1 MGWTRVDIPSQ
12 SGRLAVVTGA
22 TGGLGYET
30 ALALAAAGAEVVLAG
45 RNEAKGAHAL
55 ARLRAAHPDANLRF
69 EQLDLASLA
78 SVAAFAEKLLAEGRG
93 LDVLVNN
100 AGVMAPPERR
110 ETVDGFELQFATNYL
125 GHFALT
131 ARLLPL
137 LRRAGAARMVTVS
150 SLAATVK
157 SINLA
162 DLQSQQ
168 AYVPFQTYGMT
179 KLTMLMFA
187 LEFQR
192 RSQIEGW
199 GIEGLAAHPG
209 FARTDIIS
217 NGPASSG
224 LRGALWR
231 RTKSFL
237 LPMSPPVGPA
247 ALPILFAAT
256 SPDAQGGGYYGPSW
270 ILEIMGP
277 PGPARLPKRALD
289 GAAASQLWETSER
302 LAGVSFA

>member
-1 MGWTRVDIPSQ
+1 MGDQRDLTVLITGANSGLGLSSARAFAQ
-12 SGRLAVVTGA
+12 SGARVLLGCRSPERGGAALKQVQAVA
-22 TGGLGYET
+22 TGEAPQLI
-30 ALALAAAGAEVVLAG
+30 EV
-45 RNEAKGAHAL
+45 
-55 ARLRAAHPDANLRF
+55 
-69 EQLDLASLA
+69 DLADLQ
-78 SVAAFAEKLLAEGRG
+78 SVQRTSEQVGESIDR
-93 LDVLVNN
+93 LDVLMNN

-179 KLTMLMFA
+179 KLAMLMFA

-192 RSQIEGW
+192 RSESAGW
-199 GIEGLAAHPG
+199 GIAGLAAHPG

-247 ALPILFAAT
+247 ALPILLAAT
-256 SPDAQGGGYYGPSW
+256 SPHAQGGGYYGPSW

-277 PGPARLPKRALD
+277 PGPARLPRRALD